1 MRDDEDIR
9 HYMPVL
15 RRLIILVAV
24 ITAIPVV
31 MWTITAMVRTYVGP
45 PRLPTFRPIAAAPA
59 TAGPDQAAAA
69 PAAEER
75 AKGARQP
82 VVEAN
87 ATTSDTATGSTAV
100 SAGNNGNT
108 APAAGAPTPAAP
120 GTFQTANLQP
130 ANGAA
135 STGTG
140 PGGAVTQ
147 FAPEERQ
154 AATNWPSPP
163 ATNWP
168 NPAAQ
173 QPAAAPAA
181 NAQPIE
187 GPVPLPRKRPHTF
200 AIAQNQGIPLPRP
213 RPDAAGPAAIEQQQS
228 TPADW
233 LRNIFG
239 SQGAQPAAAPPP
251 AEDEYRPEPH

>member
-1 MRDDEDIR
+1 MREDEDIR
-9 HYMPVL
+9 QYMPVL
-15 RRLIILVAV
+15 RRFVILVAV

-45 PRLPTFRPIAAAPA
+45 PKLPTFRPMAAVP
-59 TAGPDQAAAA
+59 AGPDQAAAA
-69 PAAEER
+69 PVADEGG
-75 AKGARQP
+75 KGARQP
-82 VVEAN
+82 GIEAN
-87 ATTSDTATGSTAV
+87 GTTSGGGVTGTVDNAAATNAN
-100 SAGNNGNT
+100 A
-108 APAAGAPTPAAP
+108 APAAGAPAPAAP
-120 GTFQTANLQP
+120 GSFQTANLQP
-130 ANGAA
+130 GNGPANAG
-135 STGTG
+135 TGTG
-140 PGGAVTQ
+140 NGVTQ

-168 NPAAQ
+168 NPGAP
-173 QPAAAPAA
+173 QPAAGPAA
-181 NAQPIE
+181 NVQPLE
-187 GPVPLPRKRPHTF
+187 GTVPLPRKRPHSF

-213 RPDAAGPAAIEQQQS
+213 RPDAAGPAAIEQQQA

-239 SQGAQPAAAPPP
+239 SKGQQPAAAPAP

>member
-1 MRDDEDIR
+1 MREDEDIR
-9 HYMPVL
+9 QYMPVL
-15 RRLIILVAV
+15 RRFIILVAV

-45 PRLPTFRPIAAAPA
+45 PKLPTFRPIAAAPA
-59 TAGPDQAAAA
+59 GPDQAAAA
-69 PAAEER
+69 PVADEGGKA
-75 AKGARQP
+75 ARQP

-87 ATTSDTATGSTAV
+87 GTSGDAVTGSTA
-100 SAGNNGNT
+100 GNAAATNANA
-108 APAAGAPTPAAP
+108 APAAGAPTPA
-120 GTFQTANLQP
+120 GTGSFQTANLQP
-130 ANGAA
+130 ANGPANA
-135 STGTG
+135 GTGTG
-140 PGGAVTQ
+140 SGVTQ

-173 QPAAAPAA
+173 QPAAGPAA
-181 NAQPIE
+181 NAQAIE
-187 GPVPLPRKRPHTF
+187 GPVPLPRKRPHSFT
-200 AIAQNQGIPLPRP
+200 IAQNQGIPLPRP
-213 RPDAAGPAAIEQQQS
+213 RPDAAGPAAIEHQQP

-239 SQGAQPAAAPPP
+239 SQAQQPAAAPGP

>member
-1 MRDDEDIR
+1 MREDDDIR

-24 ITAIPVV
+24 IIAIPVV

-45 PRLPTFRPIAAAPA
+45 PKLPTFRPMAAAPA

-69 PAAEER
+69 PVADENGKA
-75 AKGARQP
+75 ARQP
-82 VVEAN
+82 VVDAN
-87 ATTSDTATGSTAV
+87 ATSSDTVTGSTADNAAATNA
-100 SAGNNGNT
+100 SA

-120 GTFQTANLQP
+120 GSFQTANLQP
-130 ANGAA
+130 ANAPAA
-135 STGTG
+135 SGSGTG
-140 PGGAVTQ
+140 LTQ

-168 NPAAQ
+168 SPQQSAAGPAAD
-173 QPAAAPAA
+173 
-181 NAQPIE
+181 AQPID

-200 AIAQNQGIPLPRP
+200 AIAQSQGIPLPRP
-213 RPDAAGPAAIEQQQS
+213 RPDTAGPVASDQQQA
-228 TPADW
+228 TPVNW

-239 SQGAQPAAAPPP
+239 SQGQQPAAASPPT
-251 AEDEYRPEPH
+251 EDEYRPEPH

>member
-1 MRDDEDIR
+1 MREDEDIR
-9 HYMPVL
+9 QYMPVL
-15 RRLIILVAV
+15 RRFIILVAV

-45 PRLPTFRPIAAAPA
+45 PKLPTFRPMAAAP
-59 TAGPDQAAAA
+59 AGPDQAAAA
-69 PAAEER
+69 PVADDGG
-75 AKGARQP
+75 KGARQP
-82 VVEAN
+82 LVEAN
-87 ATTSDTATGSTAV
+87 GTTSDAVTGSTADN
-100 SAGNNGNT
+100 AAATNAKA
-108 APAAGAPTPAAP
+108 APAAAAP
-120 GTFQTANLQP
+120 GSFQTANLQP
-130 ANGAA
+130 ANAPAA
-135 STGTG
+135 SGQG
-140 PGGAVTQ
+140 SGVTQ

-173 QPAAAPAA
+173 QPAAGPAA
-181 NAQPIE
+181 DAQPIE

-200 AIAQNQGIPLPRP
+200 VIAQGQGVPLPRP
-213 RPDAAGPAAIEQQQS
+213 RPDSAGPAAVEQQQS

-239 SQGAQPAAAPPP
+239 SQGQQPAAAPGP